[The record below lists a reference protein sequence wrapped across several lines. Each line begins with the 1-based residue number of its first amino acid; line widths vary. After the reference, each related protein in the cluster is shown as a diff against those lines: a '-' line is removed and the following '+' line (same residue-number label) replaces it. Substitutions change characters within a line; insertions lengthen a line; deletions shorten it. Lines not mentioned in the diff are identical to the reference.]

1 MSKTVTEDNIRK
13 LVVEL
18 KTLAAH
24 PNFNKD
30 NTRKTEAAHLTSDI
44 LHLHDAHFWR
54 TNPGWGLSLKDVAAD
69 RDIGID
75 LPVLTPEQNDKW
87 QDQLNKLTGVSSE
100 DGVLRFKVGGR
111 GSVVMLPFVTARCII
126 NLFKRLVDE
135 VSP

>member
-1 MSKTVTEDNIRK
+1 MTEAETKIRK

-18 KTLAAH
+18 ESLASH
-24 PNFNKD
+24 PNFNKG

-44 LHLHDAHFWR
+44 LLIHDAHFWR

-75 LPVLTPEQNDKW
+75 LPMLTPEQNDKW
-87 QDQLNKLTGVSSE
+87 QGQLDKLTGVDRE
-100 DGVLRFKVGGR
+100 DGVLRFKVDGR
-111 GSVVMLPFVTARCII
+111 GSVVMLPFVTARRIL
-126 NLFKRLVDE
+126 NLFKRLVAE